1 MCMFWVCVYTQ
12 VCPNLECHKT
22 GIFPDCEWL
31 ESLRPYLMVV
41 HVHSRAGQKTREA
54 KCSPLAH
61 CMPVPFFAILW
72 NTEEVTEKSGKALDV
87 PQARQTCFW
96 HQELVLC
103 LWYCLCL
110 CVHAASLSL
119 LALWQNDGALVF
131 LDLVLSFVFF
141 YGVFFLLHKMICS
154 QKEKS

>member
-1 MCMFWVCVYTQ
+1 MYVLSMCVHTGMSQLRVSQNRNFPRLWV
-12 VCPNLECHKT
+12 T
-22 GIFPDCEWL
+22 GVP
-31 ESLRPYLMVV
+31 RPYLMVV